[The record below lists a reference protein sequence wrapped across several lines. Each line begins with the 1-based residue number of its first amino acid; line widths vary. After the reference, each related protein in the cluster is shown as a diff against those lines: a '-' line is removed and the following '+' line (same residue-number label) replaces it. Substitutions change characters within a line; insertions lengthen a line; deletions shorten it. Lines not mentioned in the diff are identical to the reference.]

1 MNSNDCIKLTGT
13 VKNRRTK
20 FAALILS
27 GLLASCGGEDI
38 TETDLSSQL
47 QSPVAEDIVDDT
59 LVDAA
64 PGQLPDTISIRPQ
77 VELGPRRFADSN
89 VLINIEA
96 DVTAVEGSAI
106 ASSLWTQASGP
117 QIQLPSVNTNSL
129 IMITPFVATTRV
141 LEFRHTVM
149 DDQDRINSKTVSVVV
164 RPLDSPIAVIGG
176 VFNELD
182 QVANFSIRLSEA
194 SDTPVTINYVTRN
207 GTAEAGDD
215 FEFTSGTVVIP
226 PGTLST
232 DVSVPLIDDNIA
244 EEDET
249 FSLQAISLGSDG
261 GSDFANTGPAII
273 RNGSETAIVEQIIE
287 FRTDPVNITIA
298 GTFTNAFSEGNQP
311 RGDGALLYISSAPEV
326 ATVDANGLVTA
337 ISAGTATITVTK
349 DSDEM
354 FSSGE
359 ASYLVQ
365 VMAEENTPP
374 TIRFT
379 PSGFGRGISF
389 FLPGDTSSI
398 TGRAGPDIFPVIRD
412 TEDGNLPTEAQ
423 LSEFESTGIPIPGYR
438 WSSDI
443 DGDLGDGHLFP
454 PVILTIGRHQISFT
468 ATDSDGAEGTR
479 DTPLLVSNIAPLS
492 RAGSTGRICV
502 LIAEDT
508 EDCYDASDVVDTD
521 FYRGFGA
528 SWAVDGVSDE
538 PQQIRLTW
546 PQNVRINEIELHTPE
561 GREIKDFVIEGQ
573 RNDGEPVQIANVTGN
588 TDALRSFP
596 LVNVN
601 VSSITVLITAG
612 PDVEPDIA
620 EINEIVVFG
629 SVLLDQNIA
638 FSNPGPI
645 ALIEGDTNTNIFA
658 TEQAPLGT
666 GALIYTSSNPEVA
679 SVDESGAVVALTTG
693 NTTITATKLSDEVY
707 QAGAASYIVNV
718 TSANT
723 PPTIEFLNANNG
735 VIESASPISEGDL
748 IDINPRITDE
758 EDGSLPTEDE
768 LAEFAATGV
777 PLSNYSWSSSLDG
790 DLGNGHIFP
799 DTQLQRGR
807 HTITFSA
814 TDSGDL
820 VGVADIPLFIGNIA
834 RLASPEASSIYC
846 TDPRDQT
853 TCYFGFNAINGLI
866 STGSAAEDA
875 WAADVSDGEQALE
888 LFWSSTVIIRELEI
902 YTTEGLEISDFTVDI
917 LDNDRVVQASL
928 PISENTETV
937 ITFENVNA
945 LAASIRI
952 RAIRGSLAEPNIA
965 RINEVVVFGQDD
977 VELVPAPVE
986 ILR

>member
-1 MNSNDCIKLTGT
+1 
-13 VKNRRTK
+13 
-20 FAALILS
+20 
-27 GLLASCGGEDI
+27 
-38 TETDLSSQL
+38 
-47 QSPVAEDIVDDT
+47 
-59 LVDAA
+59 
-64 PGQLPDTISIRPQ
+64 
-77 VELGPRRFADSN
+77 
-89 VLINIEA
+89 
-96 DVTAVEGSAI
+96 
-106 ASSLWTQASGP
+106 
-117 QIQLPSVNTNSL
+117 
-129 IMITPFVATTRV
+129 
-141 LEFRHTVM
+141 
-149 DDQDRINSKTVSVVV
+149 
-164 RPLDSPIAVIGG
+164 
-176 VFNELD
+176 
-182 QVANFSIRLSEA
+182 
-194 SDTPVTINYVTRN
+194 
-207 GTAEAGDD
+207 
-215 FEFTSGTVVIP
+215 
-226 PGTLST
+226 
-232 DVSVPLIDDNIA
+232 
-244 EEDET
+244 
-249 FSLQAISLGSDG
+249 
-261 GSDFANTGPAII
+261 
-273 RNGSETAIVEQIIE
+273 
-287 FRTDPVNITIA
+287 
-298 GTFTNAFSEGNQP
+298 
-311 RGDGALLYISSAPEV
+311 
-326 ATVDANGLVTA
+326 
-337 ISAGTATITVTK
+337 
-349 DSDEM
+349 
-354 FSSGE
+354 
-359 ASYLVQ
+359 
-365 VMAEENTPP
+365 
-374 TIRFT
+374 
-379 PSGFGRGISF
+379 
-389 FLPGDTSSI
+389 
-398 TGRAGPDIFPVIRD
+398 
-412 TEDGNLPTEAQ
+412 
-423 LSEFESTGIPIPGYR
+423 
-438 WSSDI
+438 
-443 DGDLGDGHLFP
+443 
-454 PVILTIGRHQISFT
+454 
-468 ATDSDGAEGTR
+468 
-479 DTPLLVSNIAPLS
+479 LLVSNIAPLS

-707 QAGAASYIVNV
+707 QAGAAI
-718 TSANT
+718 
-723 PPTIEFLNANNG
+723 
-735 VIESASPISEGDL
+735 
-748 IDINPRITDE
+748 
-758 EDGSLPTEDE
+758 
-768 LAEFAATGV
+768 
-777 PLSNYSWSSSLDG
+777 
-790 DLGNGHIFP
+790 
-799 DTQLQRGR
+799 
-807 HTITFSA
+807 
-814 TDSGDL
+814 
-820 VGVADIPLFIGNIA
+820 GVADIPLFIGNIA

>member
-1 MNSNDCIKLTGT
+1 LNSNDCIKLTGT

-311 RGDGALLYISSAPEV
+311 RGDGALLYVSSAPEV

-389 FLPGDTSSI
+389 FSPGHTSSI

-443 DGDLGDGHLFP
+443 DGDLGDG
-454 PVILTIGRHQISFT
+454 
-468 ATDSDGAEGTR
+468 
-479 DTPLLVSNIAPLS
+479 
-492 RAGSTGRICV
+492 
-502 LIAEDT
+502 
-508 EDCYDASDVVDTD
+508 YDASDVVDTD

-538 PQQIRLTW
+538 PQRIRLTW

-807 HTITFSA
+807 HAITFSA

-820 VGVADIPLFIGNIA
+820 IGVADIPLFIGNIA

-866 STGSAAEDA
+866 STDSAAEDA
-875 WAADVSDGEQALE
+875 WAADVSDGEQVLE
-888 LFWSSTVIIRELEI
+888 LFWSSTVLIEELEI

-917 LDNDRVVQASL
+917 LDTERVVQNSF
-928 PISENTETV
+928 PIRENTESV
-937 ITFENVNA
+937 ISFDENGSPLA

-965 RINEVVVFGQDD
+965 RINEVVVIGQDD
-977 VELVPAPVE
+977 VELIPAPEV
-986 ILR
+986 ILE